1 MVRILA
7 FPLVLMALL
16 IGSDSAGAASHSE
29 KQAKKKIV
37 VLTFSS
43 GFVHSSL
50 AISEEVVKNLGE
62 TSGLYEATCLG
73 LYKDQGNVDLSFISA
88 DYLNDFDAVFLY
100 TTTGE
105 KEPTLLTDEQK
116 KAFAEYIRS
125 GRGAYI
131 GSHSASD
138 TFYKWPEYG
147 EIVGGYF
154 AGHPW
159 NAGDPPVTIKVEDP
173 KHPATEMM
181 ENPWV
186 IQDEIYQFTPESFSR
201 ERSHVLMSLDT
212 TKTDMEKGD
221 RLARGKDGDY
231 PVAWCHHYGKGRCF
245 YTSLGH
251 RVEVWADPVF
261 QKHLLGGI
269 KWALGLAEGDA
280 TPSAKGK

>member
-1 MVRILA
+1 MSRSFLSIA
-7 FPLVLMALL
+7 TLL
-16 IGSDSAGAASHSE
+16 TMFFTTVSAQAASHAE
-29 KQAKKKIV
+29 KEGKKKIL
-37 VLTFSS
+37 VLTFSG

-50 AISEEVVKNLGE
+50 AIAEEVMKNLGE
-62 TSGLYEATCLG
+62 TSGVYEATCLG
-73 LYKDQGNVDLSFISA
+73 LYKDRGDLDLSFISA
-88 DYLNDFDAVFLY
+88 DYLSDFDAVFLY
-100 TTTGE
+100 TTTGD

-116 KAFAEYIRS
+116 QAFVEYIKS

-138 TFYKWPEYG
+138 TFYNWPEYG
-147 EIVGGYF
+147 EMVGAYF

-159 NAGDPPVTIKVEDP
+159 NAGDPPVTIKVEDS
-173 KHPATEMM
+173 KHPATEML

-186 IQDEIYQFTPESFSR
+186 IQDEIYQFKPGSFSR
-201 ERSHVLMSLDT
+201 QRSHVLLSLDT
-212 TKTDMEKGD
+212 SKTDMEKGD
-221 RLARGKDGDY
+221 RLAHGKDGDY
-231 PVAWCHHYGKGRCF
+231 PVAWCHHYGEGRCF

-280 TPSAKGK
+280 TPSKEAE